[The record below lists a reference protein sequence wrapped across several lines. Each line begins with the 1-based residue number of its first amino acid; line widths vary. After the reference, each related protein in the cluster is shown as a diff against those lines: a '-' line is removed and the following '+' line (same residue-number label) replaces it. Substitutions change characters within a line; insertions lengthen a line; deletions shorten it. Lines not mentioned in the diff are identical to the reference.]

1 MINKETITDLFF
13 DLDHTLWDFDKNSDL
28 TFFKILKKNDISIDV
43 SNFLNFYNPI
53 NRKYWEMYRV
63 NKVSKAD
70 LRYLRLSDT
79 FKKLN
84 YDINDDLINQLAIDY
99 IEHLSDF
106 NHLIP
111 DTLTVLDLLKS
122 KYKMHIITNGF
133 KEVQKRKLQKS
144 NLIQYFETV
153 TISEDVGVK
162 KPHKLI
168 FDHALTSANANVKN
182 SIMIGDNFNADIL
195 GALGVGMKAI
205 YYDFHKTDEQER
217 ENVIIVKGLKEI
229 IPILL

>member
-1 MINKETITDLFF
+1 MKEINNIFF

-28 TFFKILKKNDISIDV
+28 TFYKILEKNEINIDV
-43 SNFLNFYNPI
+43 AKFLKNYHPI
-53 NRKYWEMYRV
+53 NRKYWEMYRE
-63 NKVSKAD
+63 NRVSKAD
-70 LRYLRLSDT
+70 LRFYRLYDT
-79 FKKLN
+79 FNKLN
-84 YDINDDLINQLAIDY
+84 YSINDDLINQLAIDY

-111 DTLTVLDLLKS
+111 DTLIVLNSLKPN
-122 KYKMHIITNGF
+122 YRMHIITNGF

-144 NLIQYFETV
+144 KLIKYFDSV

-168 FDHALTSANANVKN
+168 FDHALTAANANVEN
-182 SIMIGDNFNADIL
+182 SVMIGDNFNADIL

-205 YYDFHKTDEQER
+205 YYDFHKTNEQER
-217 ENVIIVKGLKEI
+217 ENLIIIKNLKELI
-229 IPILL
+229 KILN

>member
-1 MINKETITDLFF
+1 MKDVNNIFF

-28 TFFKILKKNDISIDV
+28 TFFKILKKNNLNIDV
-43 SNFLNFYNPI
+43 SRFLNSYHPI
-53 NRKYWEMYRV
+53 NRKYWELYRE

-70 LRYLRLSDT
+70 LRYYRLSDT

-111 DTLTVLDLLKS
+111 DTLIVLNSLKS
-122 KYKMHIITNGF
+122 NYRMHIITNGF
-133 KEVQKRKLQKS
+133 KEVQKRKLEKS
-144 NLIQYFETV
+144 KLIQYFDSV

-168 FDHALTSANANVKN
+168 FDHALTAANANVEN
-182 SIMIGDNFNADIL
+182 SVMIGDNFNADIL

-205 YYDFHKTDEQER
+205 YYDFHKTNEQER
-217 ENVIIVKGLKEI
+217 ENLIIIKNLKELI
-229 IPILL
+229 KILN

>member
-1 MINKETITDLFF
+1 MKEVNNLFF

-28 TFFKILKKNDISIDV
+28 TFFKILKKNNLNIDV
-43 SNFLNFYNPI
+43 SKFLNSYHPI
-53 NRKYWEMYRV
+53 NRKYWELYRE

-70 LRYLRLSDT
+70 LRYYRLSDT

-84 YDINDDLINQLAIDY
+84 YDINDNLINQLAIDY

-111 DTLTVLDLLKS
+111 DTLIVLNSLKS
-122 KYKMHIITNGF
+122 NYRMHIITNGF
-133 KEVQKRKLQKS
+133 KEVQKRKLEKS
-144 NLIQYFETV
+144 KLIHYFDSV

-168 FDHALTSANANVKN
+168 FDHALTAANANVEN
-182 SIMIGDNFNADIL
+182 SVMIGDNFNADIL

-205 YYDFHKTDEQER
+205 YYDFHKTNEQER
-217 ENVIIVKGLKEI
+217 ENLIIIKNLKELI
-229 IPILL
+229 KILN

>member
-1 MINKETITDLFF
+1 MKEINNLFF

-28 TFFKILKKNDISIDV
+28 TFFKILKKNNLNIDV
-43 SNFLNFYNPI
+43 SKFLNSYHPI
-53 NRKYWEMYRV
+53 NRKYWELYRE

-70 LRYLRLSDT
+70 LRYYRLSDT

-84 YDINDDLINQLAIDY
+84 YDINDNLINQLAIDY

-111 DTLTVLDLLKS
+111 DTLIVLNSLKS
-122 KYKMHIITNGF
+122 NYRMHIITNGF
-133 KEVQKRKLQKS
+133 KEVQKRKLEKS
-144 NLIQYFETV
+144 KLIQYFDSV

-168 FDHALTSANANVKN
+168 FDHALTAANANVEN
-182 SIMIGDNFNADIL
+182 SVMIGDNFNADIL

-205 YYDFHKTDEQER
+205 YYDFHKTNEQER
-217 ENVIIVKGLKEI
+217 ENLIIIKNLKELI
-229 IPILL
+229 KILN

>member
-1 MINKETITDLFF
+1 MKLIDNIFF

-28 TFFKILKKNDISIDV
+28 TFFKILKKNDISV
-43 SNFLNFYNPI
+43 NVANFLNFYHPI
-53 NRKYWEMYRV
+53 NKKYWDMYRI

-70 LRYLRLSDT
+70 LRYNRLSET

-84 YDINDDLINQLAIDY
+84 YKINDEVINQLAIDY

-111 DTLTVLDLLKS
+111 DTLTVLDFLKS

-133 KEVQKRKLQKS
+133 KEVQKRKLEKS

-153 TISEDVGVK
+153 TISEDVGEK

-168 FDHALTSANANVKN
+168 FNHALKVANANVEN

-205 YYDFHKTDEQER
+205 YYDFHKTNEKER
-217 ENVIIVKGLKEI
+217 ENVIIIKRLKEI
-229 IPILL
+229 ITILV

>member
-1 MINKETITDLFF
+1 MKEVNNLFF

-28 TFFKILKKNDISIDV
+28 TFFKILKKNNLNIDV
-43 SNFLNFYNPI
+43 SKFLNSYHPI
-53 NRKYWEMYRV
+53 NRKYWELYRE

-70 LRYLRLSDT
+70 LRYYRLSDT

-84 YDINDDLINQLAIDY
+84 YDINDNLINQLAIDY

-111 DTLTVLDLLKS
+111 DTLIVLNSLKS
-122 KYKMHIITNGF
+122 NYRMHIITNGF
-133 KEVQKRKLQKS
+133 KEVQKRKLEKS
-144 NLIQYFETV
+144 KLIQYFDSV

-205 YYDFHKTDEQER
+205 YFNFHKTDEHER
-217 ENVIIVKGLKEI
+217 ENVIIVKSLKEI

>member
-1 MINKETITDLFF
+1 MKEVNNLFF

-28 TFFKILKKNDISIDV
+28 TFFKILKKNNLNIDV
-43 SNFLNFYNPI
+43 SKFLNSYHPI
-53 NRKYWEMYRV
+53 NRKYWELYRE

-70 LRYLRLSDT
+70 LRYYRLSDT

-111 DTLTVLDLLKS
+111 DTLIVLNSLKS
-122 KYKMHIITNGF
+122 NYRMHIITNGF
-133 KEVQKRKLQKS
+133 KEVQKRKLEKS
-144 NLIQYFETV
+144 KLIQYFDSV

-168 FDHALTSANANVKN
+168 FDHALTAANANVEN
-182 SIMIGDNFNADIL
+182 SVMIGDNFNADIL

-205 YYDFHKTDEQER
+205 YYDFHKTNEQER
-217 ENVIIVKGLKEI
+217 ENLIIIKNLKELI
-229 IPILL
+229 KILN

>member
-1 MINKETITDLFF
+1 MKIQHVFF

-28 TFFKILKKNDISIDV
+28 TFFKILKKNNLNIDV
-43 SNFLNFYNPI
+43 SKFLNSYHPI
-53 NRKYWEMYRV
+53 NRKYWELYRE

-70 LRYLRLSDT
+70 LRYYRLSDT

-111 DTLTVLDLLKS
+111 DTLIVLNSLKS
-122 KYKMHIITNGF
+122 NYRMHIITNGF
-133 KEVQKRKLQKS
+133 KEVQKRKLEKS
-144 NLIQYFETV
+144 KLIQYFDSV

-168 FDHALTSANANVKN
+168 FDHALTAANANVEN
-182 SIMIGDNFNADIL
+182 SVMIGDNFNADIL

-205 YYDFHKTDEQER
+205 YYDFHKTNEQER
-217 ENVIIVKGLKEI
+217 ENLIIIKNLKELI
-229 IPILL
+229 KILN

>member
-1 MINKETITDLFF
+1 MKEVNNIFF

-28 TFFKILKKNDISIDV
+28 TFFKILKKNNLNIDV
-43 SNFLNFYNPI
+43 SNFLNSYHPI
-53 NRKYWEMYRV
+53 NRKYWELYRE

-70 LRYLRLSDT
+70 LRYYRLSDT

-84 YDINDDLINQLAIDY
+84 YDINDGLINQLATDY

-111 DTLTVLDLLKS
+111 DTIIVLNSLKS
-122 KYKMHIITNGF
+122 NYRMHIITNGF
-133 KEVQKRKLQKS
+133 KEVQKRKLEKS
-144 NLIQYFETV
+144 KLIQYFDSV

-168 FDHALTSANANVKN
+168 FDHALTVANANVES
-182 SIMIGDNFNADIL
+182 SIMVGDNFNADIL

-205 YYDFHKTDEQER
+205 YYDFHKTNEQER
-217 ENVIIVKGLKEI
+217 ENVVIVKSLKEI

>member
-1 MINKETITDLFF
+1 MKEVNNLFF

-28 TFFKILKKNDISIDV
+28 TFFKILKKNNLNIDV
-43 SNFLNFYNPI
+43 SRFLNSYHPI
-53 NRKYWEMYRV
+53 NRKYWELYRE

-70 LRYLRLSDT
+70 LRYYRLSDT

-111 DTLTVLDLLKS
+111 DTLIVLNSLKS
-122 KYKMHIITNGF
+122 NYRMHIITNGF
-133 KEVQKRKLQKS
+133 KEVQKRKLEKS
-144 NLIQYFETV
+144 KLIQYFDSV

-168 FDHALTSANANVKN
+168 FDHALTAANANVEN
-182 SIMIGDNFNADIL
+182 SVMIGDNFNADIL

-205 YYDFHKTDEQER
+205 YYDFHKTNEQER
-217 ENVIIVKGLKEI
+217 ENLIIIKNLKELI
-229 IPILL
+229 KILN

>member
-1 MINKETITDLFF
+1 MKEINNLFF

-28 TFFKILKKNDISIDV
+28 TFFKILKKNNLNIDV
-43 SNFLNFYNPI
+43 SKFLNSYHPI
-53 NRKYWEMYRV
+53 NRKYWELYRE

-70 LRYLRLSDT
+70 LRYYRLSDT

-84 YDINDDLINQLAIDY
+84 YDINDNLINQLAIDY

-111 DTLTVLDLLKS
+111 DTLIVLNSLKS
-122 KYKMHIITNGF
+122 NYRMHIITNGF
-133 KEVQKRKLQKS
+133 KEVQKRKLEKS
-144 NLIQYFETV
+144 KLIQYFDSV

-168 FDHALTSANANVKN
+168 FDHALTSANANIKN

-205 YYDFHKTDEQER
+205 YFDFHKTNEHER
-217 ENVIIVKGLKEI
+217 ENVIIVKSLKEI

>member
-1 MINKETITDLFF
+1 MKEINNLFF

-28 TFFKILKKNDISIDV
+28 TFFKILKKNNLNIDV
-43 SNFLNFYNPI
+43 SKFLNSYHPI
-53 NRKYWEMYRV
+53 NRKYWELYRE

-70 LRYLRLSDT
+70 LRYYRLSDT

-111 DTLTVLDLLKS
+111 DTLIVLNSLKS
-122 KYKMHIITNGF
+122 NYRMHIITNGF
-133 KEVQKRKLQKS
+133 KEVQKRKLEKS
-144 NLIQYFETV
+144 KLIQYFDSV

-168 FDHALTSANANVKN
+168 FDHALTAANANVEN
-182 SIMIGDNFNADIL
+182 SVMIGDNFNADIL

-205 YYDFHKTDEQER
+205 YYDFHKTNEQER
-217 ENVIIVKGLKEI
+217 ENLIIIKNLKELI
-229 IPILL
+229 KILN

>member
-1 MINKETITDLFF
+1 MKEVNNLFF

-28 TFFKILKKNDISIDV
+28 TFFKILKKNNLNIDV
-43 SNFLNFYNPI
+43 SKFLNSYHPI
-53 NRKYWEMYRV
+53 NRKYWELYRE

-70 LRYLRLSDT
+70 LRYYRLSDT

-84 YDINDDLINQLAIDY
+84 YDINDNLINQLAIDY

-111 DTLTVLDLLKS
+111 DTLIVLNSLKS
-122 KYKMHIITNGF
+122 NYRMHIITNGF
-133 KEVQKRKLQKS
+133 KEVQKRKLEKS
-144 NLIQYFETV
+144 KLIQYFDSV

-168 FDHALTSANANVKN
+168 FDHALTAANANVEN
-182 SIMIGDNFNADIL
+182 SVMIGDNFNADIL

-205 YYDFHKTDEQER
+205 YYDFHKTNEQER
-217 ENVIIVKGLKEI
+217 KPDYYKKS
-229 IPILL
+229 

>member
-1 MINKETITDLFF
+1 MKTIKNIFF

-28 TFFKILKKNDISIDV
+28 TFFKILNKNNISIDIT
-43 SNFLNFYNPI
+43 NFLNFYHPI
-53 NRKYWEMYRV
+53 NKKYWDMYRI

-70 LRYLRLSDT
+70 LRYNRLSET

-84 YDINDDLINQLAIDY
+84 YKINDEVISQLAIDY

-111 DTLTVLDLLKS
+111 DTLNVLDFLKS

-133 KEVQKRKLQKS
+133 KEVQKRKLEKS
-144 NLIQYFETV
+144 NLIHYFETV
-153 TISEDVGVK
+153 TISEDVGEK

-168 FDHALTSANANVKN
+168 FNHALKVANANVEN

-205 YYDFHKTDEQER
+205 YYDFHKTNEKER
-217 ENVIIVKGLKEI
+217 ENVIIIKRLKEI
-229 IPILL
+229 ITILV

>member
-1 MINKETITDLFF
+1 MKEVNNLFF

-28 TFFKILKKNDISIDV
+28 TFFKILKKNNLNIDV
-43 SNFLNFYNPI
+43 SKFLNSYHPI
-53 NRKYWEMYRV
+53 NRKYWELYRE

-70 LRYLRLSDT
+70 LRYYRLSDT

-84 YDINDDLINQLAIDY
+84 YDINDDLINQIAIDY
-99 IEHLSDF
+99 IQHLSDF

-111 DTLTVLDLLKS
+111 DTLIVLNSLKS
-122 KYKMHIITNGF
+122 KYRMHIITNGF
-133 KEVQKRKLQKS
+133 KEVQKRKLEKS
-144 NLIQYFETV
+144 KLIQYFDSV

-168 FDHALTSANANVKN
+168 FDHALTAANANVEN
-182 SIMIGDNFNADIL
+182 SVMIGDNFNADIL

-205 YYDFHKTDEQER
+205 YYDFHKTNEQER
-217 ENVIIVKGLKEI
+217 ENLIIIKNLKELI
-229 IPILL
+229 KILN

>member
-1 MINKETITDLFF
+1 MKKVNNLFF

-28 TFFKILKKNDISIDV
+28 TFFKILKKNNLNIDV
-43 SNFLNFYNPI
+43 SKFLNSYHPI
-53 NRKYWEMYRV
+53 NRKYWELYRE

-70 LRYLRLSDT
+70 LRYYRLSDT

-111 DTLTVLDLLKS
+111 DTLIVLNSLKS
-122 KYKMHIITNGF
+122 NYRMHIITNGF
-133 KEVQKRKLQKS
+133 KEVQKRKLEKS
-144 NLIQYFETV
+144 KLIQYFDSV

-168 FDHALTSANANVKN
+168 FDHALTAANANVEN
-182 SIMIGDNFNADIL
+182 SVMIGDNFNADIL

-205 YYDFHKTDEQER
+205 YYDFHKTNEKER
-217 ENVIIVKGLKEI
+217 ENVTIIKRLKEI
-229 IPILL
+229 ITILV

>member
-1 MINKETITDLFF
+1 MKEVNNIFF

-28 TFFKILKKNDISIDV
+28 TFFKILKKNNLNIDV
-43 SNFLNFYNPI
+43 SKFLNSYHPI
-53 NRKYWEMYRV
+53 NRKYWELYRE

-70 LRYLRLSDT
+70 LRYYRLSDT
-79 FKKLN
+79 FKKLS

-111 DTLTVLDLLKS
+111 DTLIVLNSLKLN
-122 KYKMHIITNGF
+122 YRMHIITNGF
-133 KEVQKRKLQKS
+133 KEVQKRKLEKS
-144 NLIQYFETV
+144 KLIQYFDSV

-168 FDHALTSANANVKN
+168 FDHALTAANANVEN
-182 SIMIGDNFNADIL
+182 SVMIGDNFNADIL

-205 YYDFHKTDEQER
+205 YYDFHKTNEQER
-217 ENVIIVKGLKEI
+217 ENLIIIKNLKELI
-229 IPILL
+229 KILN

>member
-1 MINKETITDLFF
+1 MKEVNNIFF

-28 TFFKILKKNDISIDV
+28 TFFKILEKNNLNIDV
-43 SNFLNFYNPI
+43 SRFLNSYHPI
-53 NRKYWEMYRV
+53 NRKYWELYRE

-70 LRYLRLSDT
+70 LRYYRLSDT

-111 DTLTVLDLLKS
+111 DTLIVLNSLKS
-122 KYKMHIITNGF
+122 NYRMHIITNGF
-133 KEVQKRKLQKS
+133 KEVQKRKLEKS
-144 NLIQYFETV
+144 KLIQYFDSV

-168 FDHALTSANANVKN
+168 FDHALTAANANVEN
-182 SIMIGDNFNADIL
+182 SVMIGDNFNADIL

-205 YYDFHKTDEQER
+205 YYDFHKTNEQER
-217 ENVIIVKGLKEI
+217 ENLIIIKNLKELI
-229 IPILL
+229 KILN